1 MPKRSLWPLCIPLAA
16 MGFAAF
22 FLSFSQWIGSKGTH
36 CFIHSATGF
45 HCPGCGGTRCAHDL
59 LAGNWQHALGH
70 HALLVVSVIGLSVI
84 SLYLIV
90 RITILGKP
98 APKIPNISTSF
109 IWGGLG
115 IIILFTVLRNIP
127 AWPFSL
133 LAP

>member
-1 MPKRSLWPLCIPLAA
+1 MYARRLWPLCPALVAIGLVTTS
-16 MGFAAF
+16 
-22 FLSFSQWIGSKGTH
+22 LSLRQWLGHQPAH
-36 CFIHSATGF
+36 CAIHSATGL

-70 HALLVVSVIGLSVI
+70 HALLTMGALSLSAI

-90 RITILGKP
+90 RITILGKST
-98 APKIPNISTSF
+98 PKIPNISTSF
-109 IWGGLG
+109 IWVGLG
-115 IIILFTVLRNIP
+115 IIILFTLLRNIP